1 MEVKFLIEKL
11 KYVTVSGPNNDID
24 RVIDCYLSKYE
35 IHLENSMQEL
45 SASLSDLSA
54 FQEVNP
60 YKDVLAKGKKYLE
73 YIDTK
78 KIKANPDMDLDDAL
92 SFMEEEI
99 FQIDDLNTRINNLK
113 KSLEETREKY
123 NAIHPFVNIDYDTD
137 AILALDH
144 IKFRFGRIPLI
155 HYPKLHWAKPLL
167 FVVSLTKTTCHLLIT
182 LLRYPYCI

>member
-113 KSLEETREKY
+113 KSL
-123 NAIHPFVNIDYDTD
+123 
-137 AILALDH
+137 
-144 IKFRFGRIPLI
+144 
-155 HYPKLHWAKPLL
+155 
-167 FVVSLTKTTCHLLIT
+167 
-182 LLRYPYCI
+182 